1 MQQLSN
7 YNLLQNKFFLWSWK
21 INPWNPSNWIERD
34 GLFRLKE
41 LLNYILRIFC
51 VCSIKVC
58 NFYRF
63 FWKTIFFV
71 FLNFLC
77 FLPVLCRIRC
87 KLFKHFALH
96 DHCLHSSRCQGLC
109 VLCFCSHL
117 FEPFVKID
125 TRHKN
130 LSIAL
135 NKNMSLESIWAFNF

>member
-1 MQQLSN
+1 MKLK
-7 YNLLQNKFFLWSWK
+7 NKS
-21 INPWNPSNWIERD
+21 
-34 GLFRLKE
+34 LK
-41 LLNYILRIFC
+41 
-51 VCSIKVC
+51 SIKL
-58 NFYRF
+58 N
-63 FWKTIFFV
+63 WKRWAFSLKGATKLYSTHFLCLLYKSLQFLPILLENYFFV
-71 FLNFLC
+71 FLSFLC

-87 KLFKHFALH
+87 KLFKHFTLH

-109 VLCFCSHL
+109 VLCLCSHL